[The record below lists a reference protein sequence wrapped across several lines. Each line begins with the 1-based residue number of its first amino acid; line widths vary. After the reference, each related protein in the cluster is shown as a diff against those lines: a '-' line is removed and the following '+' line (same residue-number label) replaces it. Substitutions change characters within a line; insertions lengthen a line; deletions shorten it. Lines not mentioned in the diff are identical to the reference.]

1 MTGDER
7 WLETARLA
15 ELGMLCAELVH
26 EIRQPLFAA
35 RAQLQVVQARAGE
48 RERAG
53 IETALAQ
60 LAHLQRVL
68 ERYDLGR
75 QPADGRP
82 RPLLLA
88 PAVADGVELMRARA
102 RGRGRALRFDVE
114 PGLRVVRADPV
125 AVRQVAANLVAN
137 ALDAARTAVEVR
149 VDGARFTVRDDGDG
163 IDSAVRERI
172 FEPFF
177 STKPPA
183 EGTGLGLAISR
194 RLVQRYGGELRFTT
208 GATGTTFEVRFP
220 VDDGGGEAG

>member
-7 WLETARLA
+7 WLAAARLA

-75 QPADGRP
+75 EPAAGAGG
-82 RPLLLA
+82 PLLLA
-88 PAVADGVELMRARA
+88 PAVAEGVELMRARA
-102 RGRGRALRFDVE
+102 RARGKALRFDVE

-125 AVRQVAANLVAN
+125 AVRQVTANLVAN
-137 ALDAARTAVEVR
+137 ALDAARSSVEVR
-149 VDGARFTVRDDGDG
+149 VEGERFTVADDGEG
-163 IDSAVRERI
+163 IEAAVRERI

-183 EGTGLGLAISR
+183 EGTGLGLAITR
-194 RLVQRYGGELRFTT
+194 RLVQRYGGELGFTT
-208 GATGTTFEVRFP
+208 GAAGTTFEVRFP
-220 VDDGGGEAG
+220 VEDGGPATG